1 MPGPLFSSFAPL
13 RFCVFAISPSPRLTL
28 VSSCSL
34 QTRRDSTVDVLHG
47 LAVADPYR
55 WLEDGES
62 AEVKAWDEAQT
73 AETRA
78 VLDRI
83 PMREELRARARALLS
98 VGYVGAP
105 LSRATAAGGRRYFH
119 VRREGAQEQAVLVVR
134 ESVAAADRV
143 LIDPAPMT
151 ADGTTAIDWWSVSR
165 DGARVAWG
173 LSEAGSE
180 DSTLRVRDVVTG
192 QDLPDRI
199 PHTRHASV
207 AWLPGGETFFY
218 TRYPAPG
225 SVPPG
230 EEQYSCRVFRHTLGD
245 DPAKDPLVFGEG
257 RDKLD
262 VPAVVAS
269 PGGRWLVVRVH
280 MGWQKSEL
288 WVRDLHDEAG
298 GFVAIARGQEAL
310 YEPIPL
316 DDVLY
321 VMTNEGAPR
330 YRLFA
335 VDWAR
340 PGREHWR
347 EVIAE
352 EDDVLAD
359 VTVVGGPDRVLVAS
373 YLHEATARIERLD
386 AAGKPLGP
394 VPLPVLG
401 SAGVSGAH
409 DAAEAFVELTSFATP
424 FQVLRVDLATGA
436 TTPWDRVDAGSALPA
451 VRVSMLHATSKDGT
465 RVPMFVVEREGA
477 QRTGAGA
484 AVLYGYGGFN
494 IVQSP
499 AFSARAL
506 MTLEKGGTWAVA
518 LLRGGGELGE
528 DWHRAGMLGNKQ
540 NVFDDLY
547 ACAETLVRE
556 KVVAPGRLGIVGGS
570 NGGLLTATAVTQRPE
585 LFRVA
590 LSLVPLA
597 DMLRYHRY
605 RIGALWTAEYGDP
618 DDPVAFQ
625 WLHAYSPY
633 HHVKEGTRYPSV
645 LLATAESDSRVD
657 PMHARKMAAAL
668 QAAQAASDRPVLL
681 RVESRAGHGA
691 GKPVAKLVDELAD
704 EMAFL
709 FRELGM

>member
-1 MPGPLFSSFAPL
+1 M
-13 RFCVFAISPSPRLTL
+13 
-28 VSSCSL
+28 
-34 QTRRDSTVDVLHG
+34 LHG
-47 LAVADPYR
+47 VPVADPYR
-55 WLEDGES
+55 WLEDS
-62 AEVKAWDEAQT
+62 DSPEVRAWDEAQT

-78 VLDRI
+78 LLDALPVL
-83 PMREELRARARALLS
+83 PALRARAKELLS

-105 LSRATAAGGRRYFH
+105 VSRAIAAGGRRYFH
-119 VRREGAQEQAVLVVR
+119 TRREGAQEQAVLCVR
-134 ESVAAADRV
+134 DGVGGADRV
-143 LIDPAPMT
+143 LIDPAPMA
-151 ADGTTAIDWWSVSR
+151 ADGTTTIDWWAVSR
-165 DGARVAWG
+165 DGALVAWG

-180 DSTLRVRDVVTG
+180 DSTLRVRDVATG

-207 AWLPGGETFFY
+207 AWLPDGKTFFY

-225 SVPPG
+225 DVPPG
-230 EEQYSCRVFRHTLGD
+230 DEQYFCRVFRHTLGD

-257 RDKLD
+257 YGKLD
-262 VPAVVAS
+262 VPSVVAA

-288 WVRDLHDEAG
+288 WAKDLATPG
-298 GFVAIARGQEAL
+298 APWIAIARGPEAL
-310 YEPIPL
+310 YEPVPL

-330 YRLFA
+330 YRLYA
-335 VDWAR
+335 VDWAAPAR
-340 PGREHWR
+340 DRWR
-347 EVIAE
+347 EVIRE
-352 EDDVLAD
+352 NGDVLAD
-359 VTVVGGPDRVLVAS
+359 VTVVGGQKRVLIAL
-373 YLHEATARIERLD
+373 YLHEATARIERLTPE
-386 AAGKPLGP
+386 GKALGP

-401 SAGVSGAH
+401 SAGVQGAH
-409 DAAEAFVELTSFATP
+409 DASEAFVELTSFATP
-424 FQVLRVDLATGA
+424 WQVLRVDVATGA
-436 TTPWDRVDAGSALPA
+436 TTVWDEVEAGPGLPA

-465 RVPMFVVEREGA
+465 SVPMFVVERA
-477 QRTGAGA
+477 DANRTGDAA

-506 MTLEKGGTWAVA
+506 MTVERGGVWAVA
-518 LLRGGGELGE
+518 LLRGGGEMGE
-528 DWHRAGMLGNKQ
+528 DWHRAGMLGSKQ

-556 KVVAPGRLGIVGGS
+556 KVTTHGRLGIVGGS

-585 LFRVA
+585 LFRAA

-618 DDPVAFQ
+618 EDPAAFA
-625 WLHAYSPY
+625 WLHAYSPV
-633 HHVKEGTRYPSV
+633 HHVRDGVRYPAV
-645 LLATAESDSRVD
+645 LFATAESDSRVD
-657 PMHARKMAAAL
+657 PMHARKMAAAM
-668 QAAQAASDRPVLL
+668 QAAQAAKDHPVLL
-681 RVESRAGHGA
+681 RVEARAGHGA

-709 FRELGM
+709 FAQLAM

>member
-1 MPGPLFSSFAPL
+1 VVA
-13 RFCVFAISPSPRLTL
+13 
-28 VSSCSL
+28 
-34 QTRRDSTVDVLHG
+34 TRRDPLVEVLHG
-47 LAVADPYR
+47 VPVADPYR
-55 WLEDGES
+55 WLEDS
-62 AEVKAWDEAQT
+62 DSPEVRAWDEAQT

-78 VLDRI
+78 LLDALPVL
-83 PMREELRARARALLS
+83 PALRARAKELLS

-105 LSRATAAGGRRYFH
+105 VSRAIAAGGRRYFH
-119 VRREGAQEQAVLVVR
+119 TRREGAQEQGVLCVR
-134 ESVAAADRV
+134 DGVGGADRV
-143 LIDPAPMT
+143 LIDPAPMA
-151 ADGTTAIDWWSVSR
+151 ADGTTTIDWWAVSR
-165 DGARVAWG
+165 DGALVAWG

-180 DSTLRVRDVVTG
+180 DSTLRVRDVATG

-207 AWLPGGETFFY
+207 AWLPDGKTFFY

-225 SVPPG
+225 DVPPG
-230 EEQYSCRVFRHTLGD
+230 DEQYFCRVFRHTLGD
-245 DPAKDPLVFGEG
+245 DPAKDPLVFGESYG
-257 RDKLD
+257 KLD
-262 VPAVVAS
+262 VPAVVVA

-288 WVRDLHDEAG
+288 WAKDLATAG
-298 GFVAIARGQEAL
+298 APWIAIARGPEAL

-330 YRLFA
+330 YRLYA
-335 VDWAR
+335 VDWTSPAR
-340 PGREHWR
+340 DRWR

-352 EDDVLAD
+352 NGDVLAD
-359 VTVVGGPDRVLVAS
+359 VTVVGGQKRVLIAL
-373 YLHEATARIERLD
+373 YLHEATARIERLTPE
-386 AAGKPLGP
+386 GKALGP

-401 SAGVSGAH
+401 SAGVQGAH
-409 DAAEAFVELTSFATP
+409 DASEAFVELTSFATP
-424 FQVLRVDLATGA
+424 WQVLRVDVATGA
-436 TTPWDRVDAGSALPA
+436 TTVWDKVEAGPGLPA

-465 RVPMFVVEREGA
+465 SVPMFVVERA
-477 QRTGAGA
+477 DANRTGDAA

-494 IVQSP
+494 VVQSP

-506 MTLEKGGTWAVA
+506 MTVERGGVWAVA
-518 LLRGGGELGE
+518 LLRGGGEMGE
-528 DWHRAGMLGNKQ
+528 DWHRAGMLGSKQ

-556 KVVAPGRLGIVGGS
+556 KVTTHARLGIVGGS
-570 NGGLLTATAVTQRPE
+570 NGGLLTATAITQRPE
-585 LFRVA
+585 LFRAA

-618 DDPVAFQ
+618 DDPAAFA
-625 WLHAYSPY
+625 WLHAYSPV
-633 HHVKEGTRYPSV
+633 HHVREGVRYPAV
-645 LLATAESDSRVD
+645 LFATAESDSRVD
-657 PMHARKMAAAL
+657 PMHARKMAAAM
-668 QAAQAASDRPVLL
+668 QAAQAAKDHPVLL
-681 RVESRAGHGA
+681 RVEARAGHGA

-709 FRELGM
+709 FAQLAM

>member
-1 MPGPLFSSFAPL
+1 
-13 RFCVFAISPSPRLTL
+13 
-28 VSSCSL
+28 L